1 MKIGV
6 LGTGDV
12 GRVLGAG
19 FVALGHEVKIGSR
32 NPQKDVVKEWLKK
45 VGAKGSAGTFAEAA
59 AFGDIAVL
67 AISWTGIE
75 NAVRLAGPE
84 KFAGKAVIDVTNPL
98 DFSTGAPGLAVG
110 YTDSAG
116 ESVQRWLPGAMVVKA
131 FNHVGNAHM
140 VNPQFPEGPPTM
152 FICGNDAG
160 AKKMVTG
167 LLEAFGWP
175 VVDIGGIEGSRLL
188 EPLAMLWIIYGFRTN
203 TWSHAFKLL
212 RK

>member
-19 FVALGHEVKIGSR
+19 FATLGHEVKIGSR
-32 NPQKDVVKEWLKK
+32 NPQKPEVREWLKK
-45 VGAKGSAGTFAEAA
+45 VGAKASAGTFAEAA

-67 AISWTGIE
+67 AISWTGTE
-75 NAVRLAGPE
+75 NAIRLAGPE
-84 KFAGKAVIDVTNPL
+84 NFAGKAVIDVTNPL
-98 DFSTGAPGLAVG
+98 DFATGAPRLAVG

-116 ESVQRWLPGAMVVKA
+116 ESVQRWLPQSKVVKA

-140 VNPQFPEGPPTM
+140 VNPKFPDGPPTM
-152 FICGNDAG
+152 LICGNDAG

-167 LLEAFGWP
+167 LLEAFQWS
-175 VVDIGGIEGSRLL
+175 VVDIGAIEGSRLL
-188 EPLAMLWIIYGFRTN
+188 EPLALLWITYGFRTN

>member
-19 FVALGHEVKIGSR
+19 FAALGHEVKIGSR
-32 NPQKDVVKEWLKK
+32 DPQKPEVREWLKK
-45 VGAKGSAGTFAEAA
+45 VGAKASAGTFADAA
-59 AFGDIAVL
+59 AFGDIVVL
-67 AISWTGIE
+67 AIAWTGTE
-75 NAVRLAGPE
+75 NAIRLAGPE
-84 KFAGKAVIDVTNPL
+84 HFAGKAVIDVTNPL
-98 DFSTGAPGLAVG
+98 DFATGAPRLAVG

-116 ESVQRWLPGAMVVKA
+116 ESVQRWLPQSKVVKA

-140 VNPQFPEGPPTM
+140 VNPKFPDGPPTM
-152 FICGNDAG
+152 LICGNDAG

-167 LLEAFGWP
+167 LLEAFQWS
-175 VVDIGGIEGSRLL
+175 VVDIGAIEGSRLL
-188 EPLAMLWIIYGFRTN
+188 EPLALLWITYGFRTN